1 MDILLVWVIIFTFCI
16 FFWVLFLYNP
26 LVAMTGLFIVLFGL
40 VTLVNTMFSELNKFK
55 VDDEEGKD

>member
-1 MDILLVWVIIFTFCI
+1 MDILLVWVAIFTFCI

-40 VTLVNTMFSELNKFK
+40 VTLVSTMFSELNKFK